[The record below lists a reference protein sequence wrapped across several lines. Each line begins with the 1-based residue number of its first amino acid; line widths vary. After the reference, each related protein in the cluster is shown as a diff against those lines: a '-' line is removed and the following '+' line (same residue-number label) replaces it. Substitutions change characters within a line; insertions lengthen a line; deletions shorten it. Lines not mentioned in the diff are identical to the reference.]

1 MSLRSLQLRPIST
14 SHYYTS
20 GDVTIHAGVAIA
32 PGVLIQAEADSRIVI
47 RSGACIGIGAIL
59 HAHNGT
65 VEIGEGANIGA
76 EVLLVGDV
84 KIGGNACIGAA
95 TTIINS
101 VIGPGAIVPP
111 GSLIGDTSRS
121 LNQTPADDGS
131 PAATGQSPTVELQ
144 VTDTVLYPEAAESSP
159 SSVQPTE
166 PEPPTPPAPSLTSQE
181 PDQSSGV
188 NVYGR
193 MFVNRMFVK
202 MFPHHSLSQPSS
214 ADTSEANGSDPWDD

>member
-32 PGVLIQAEADSRIVI
+32 PGVLIQAEPNSRIVI
-47 RSGACIGIGAIL
+47 QSGVCIGIGAIL

-65 VEIGEGANIGA
+65 VEIGEGASIGA
-76 EVLLVGDV
+76 EVLLVGHV
-84 KIGGNACIGAA
+84 KIGGHACIGAA

-101 VIGPGAIVPP
+101 VVGQGEIIPP

-121 LNQTPADDGS
+121 PNPHPLDEPS
-131 PAATGQSPTVELQ
+131 PAPTGKPPTDELQ
-144 VTDTVLYPEAAESSP
+144 VTNTVLYPEAAEPSPPGNWPTDPHPTNPAENALANQAPDLSSN
-159 SSVQPTE
+159 
-166 PEPPTPPAPSLTSQE
+166 
-181 PDQSSGV
+181 V

-193 MFVNRMFVK
+193 VFVNRMFVK
-202 MFPHHSLSQPSS
+202 MFPHYPHSQPSS
-214 ADTSEANGSDPWDD
+214 ADSNEENGSDPWAD